1 MSAILPEFVSMSA
14 PRSAPAA
21 APAPIKLKAAAT
33 TKGPMPAAKKLKKE
47 PEKKPEKEPEP
58 EPLPQPTEDDDDDDQ
73 ETEGEEEIIEQGTVP
88 QPPPA
93 PIKKP
98 RKVPAAAAEATTD
111 GADAEAGGIKR
122 AAKPPKIL
130 ITKAHSNEL
139 FMLYLHIKQTE
150 PDARD
155 EDIYNRLGLHEP
167 VEKQIEIRNAKINSI
182 QYTTFLAAKKALA
195 PKKIAA
201 AAAAGAKRGRPKKD
215 NNATPSTM
223 YRVIKIN
230 NISRA
235 VLEDKFDGEPSYQVW
250 ERKKDDDTNK
260 FKLVKLLGF
269 LARVE
274 GNFAILPKN
283 ADPASFDAD
292 FDFDLDE

>member
-1 MSAILPEFVSMSA
+1 MSA

-47 PEKKPEKEPEP
+47 PLPVPVPEPEP
-58 EPLPQPTEDDDDDDQ
+58 EPTEDDADDDQ
-73 ETEGEEEIIEQGTVP
+73 ETEGEEEIIEQGTVSL
-88 QPPPA
+88 PPPA

-98 RKVPAAAAEATTD
+98 RKVSAAATTDGATTD

-130 ITKAHSNEL
+130 ITKAHTNEL

-195 PKKIAA
+195 PKKIAAA